1 MADVARIVG
10 IYQYMVMKRFERPA
24 PRMAGKIALYHGA
37 VAVGWRRDVQGDPVE
52 IVLASVVHVAL
63 AKLQVGI
70 PEVIENC
77 SGDIAMSPEQ
87 FFRLCVELSVK
98 PRCQFV
104 VKTHYTVVRRG
115 HFRFLGMMFILYC
128 AWKRK
133 NLGSVLTYLT
143 VRPCALTAY
152 CTELS

>member
-1 MADVARIVG
+1 MT
-10 IYQYMVMKRFERPA
+10 K
-24 PRMAGKIALYHGA
+24 PR
-37 VAVGWRRDVQGDPVE
+37 
-52 IVLASVVHVAL
+52 L
-63 AKLQVGI
+63 AKVRALFYVLQQLIKRG
-70 PEVIENC
+70 C
-77 SGDIAMSPEQ
+77 AYFDTAS